1 MWLRYPVPDDT
12 GPNQVSTGEV
22 PQPPDRR
29 IRHHDRYAELVRIAY
44 RLIAEKGFEG
54 FRTRAVASQAGINNA
69 TLHYYFP
76 RKEDLVRG
84 VVEYL
89 VQEFS
94 KNRAQAG
101 GKPAGAAEEL
111 RCEFADVGIR
121 LRETPEQFLVMG
133 ELSVRAWRDPV
144 VAQIV
149 RTMQEG
155 WRGHVIAI
163 LERGVREG
171 VFRKDLDLITTA
183 NGIMALLKG
192 LGSAGRLSRREIED
206 LVEQMARLAIR
217 WVTAPL

>member
-1 MWLRYPVPDDT
+1 M
-12 GPNQVSTGEV
+12 
-22 PQPPDRR
+22 
-29 IRHHDRYAELVRIAY
+29 RIAY

-54 FRTRAVASQAGINNA
+54 FRTREVAAQAGINNA
-69 TLHYYFP
+69 TLHYHFP
-76 RKEDLVRG
+76 KKEDLVRG
-84 VVEYL
+84 VVQYL

-94 KNRAQAG
+94 RNRANVSG
-101 GKPAGAAEEL
+101 MPVGAAEEL
-111 RCEFADVGIR
+111 RCEFVDVGMR
-121 LRETPEQFLVMG
+121 LRDTPEQFLVMG

-171 VFRKDLDLITTA
+171 VFRQDLDLITTA

-192 LGSAGRLSRREIED
+192 LGSAGRLSPREVED